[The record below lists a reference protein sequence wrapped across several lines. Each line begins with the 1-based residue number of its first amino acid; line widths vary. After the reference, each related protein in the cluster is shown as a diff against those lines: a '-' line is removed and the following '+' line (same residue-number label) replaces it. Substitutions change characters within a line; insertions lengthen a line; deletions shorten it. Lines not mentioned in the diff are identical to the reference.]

1 MFSGSAQAYII
12 NLGIQRGM
20 DFDLA
25 SRLRS
30 GVATTEETDDF
41 LGDLLAGLQRDLVG
55 IDLTRVAFESKAS
68 PEAPMQVRVNL
79 LVQLGP
85 ELDALQTAIPA
96 GSIVLSLEDEVWRV
110 ERLLGAGATRPGL
123 RRAVARVIE
132 GAPAPGAG
140 AESTVAGHPVRTYP
154 VALTTEALALGWAR
168 AEEAPEGAVVV
179 ASQELSPASAR
190 DLPGSV
196 SPATVSISRSCCVRG
211 PPEGEDLLW
220 VLASLAGA
228 RALESLGVNDVKI
241 KWPDDLHVG
250 GRKIGGL
257 KVINQLAPGRIESA
271 IATFRINLNVI
282 QDRFPRS

>member
-30 GVATTEETDDF
+30 GVATTEETDEF

-85 ELDALQTAIPA
+85 ELNALQTAIPA

-110 ERLLGAGATRPGL
+110 ERLLGAGATRPG
-123 RRAVARVIE
+123 
-132 GAPAPGAG
+132 
-140 AESTVAGHPVRTYP
+140 S
-154 VALTTEALALGWAR
+154 
-168 AEEAPEGAVVV
+168 
-179 ASQELSPASAR
+179 S
-190 DLPGSV
+190 
-196 SPATVSISRSCCVRG
+196 G
-211 PPEGEDLLW
+211 PP
-220 VLASLAGA
+220 AG
-228 RALESLGVNDVKI
+228 
-241 KWPDDLHVG
+241 
-250 GRKIGGL
+250 
-257 KVINQLAPGRIESA
+257 
-271 IATFRINLNVI
+271 
-282 QDRFPRS
+282 